1 MAKYAVY
8 GTLRKGESNHD
19 ILNHQD
25 VAFIETR
32 VVEGFDMYAVSSWY
46 PGIIPGKGSI
56 EVEIYEVADKNV
68 ERMLDN
74 LEGYYENNLDDSL
87 YLKKTLDDGTFIY
100 IYNDVLYGA
109 PQIKSGNWLN
119 LKNEVNV

>member
-25 VAFIETR
+25 VTFIETR

-46 PGIIPGKGSI
+46 PGIIPGNGSI
-56 EVEIYEVADKNV
+56 EIEVYEVANENV
-68 ERMLDN
+68 ERMLDT
-74 LEGYYENNLDDSL
+74 LEGYSENHPENSL

-100 IYNDVLYGA
+100 IWNDTIDDV

-119 LKNEVNV
+119 LKSEVNV